1 MTFSYCITCEEN
13 FCEKTDKKHIDN
25 KHSVIRHKDLRNK
38 NQVRNIHTN
47 LTDAKEFIMKV
58 GEKKNEL
65 IKQLENTINELNELQ
80 KTLNNNANE
89 LSIINGKII
98 ANITSID
105 NLLKM
110 KQEKIDSLQGIE
122 ETCKYCGSKIDIN
135 KMLGAV

>member
-1 MTFSYCITCEEN
+1 MYDTTTCSE
-13 FCEKTDKKHIDN
+13 
-25 KHSVIRHKDLRNK
+25 L
-38 NQVRNIHTN
+38 
-47 LTDAKEFIMKV
+47 LKELS
-58 GEKKNEL
+58 NEL
-65 IKQLENTINELNELQ
+65 NTINELNELQ